1 MTTIDLFRL
10 VNLNKKLKK
19 DNYAIFNYLSGFLK
33 TLKPVIVSNKDRN
46 FGYLGF
52 LGLRKYNLRF
62 QYLYNL
68 RRGFM
73 VVNNIKFSLI
83 RWINEKDRRNRNK
96 IIYSNQEIQI
106 KYSICLKKKEELNAL
121 PFIFFILSQYFLTFQ
136 VS

>member
-1 MTTIDLFRL
+1 MSEKPYHNMTTIDLFRL

-33 TLKPVIVSNKDRN
+33 TLKPEIVSNKDRN

-106 KYSICLKKKEELNAL
+106 KYSICL
-121 PFIFFILSQYFLTFQ
+121 
-136 VS
+136 

>member
-1 MTTIDLFRL
+1 MSEKPYHNMTTIDLFRL

-106 KYSICLKKKEELNAL
+106 KYSICL
-121 PFIFFILSQYFLTFQ
+121 
-136 VS
+136 